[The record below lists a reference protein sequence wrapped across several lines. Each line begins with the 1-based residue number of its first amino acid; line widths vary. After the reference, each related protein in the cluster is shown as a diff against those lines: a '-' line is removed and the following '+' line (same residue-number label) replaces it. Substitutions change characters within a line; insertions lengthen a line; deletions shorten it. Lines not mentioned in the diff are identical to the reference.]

1 MGEGKMIKNFLALFG
16 GFILLLYVL
25 GMLGIG
31 NFVLMYSPD
40 PIVCVKGVEPLVKG
54 D

>member
-1 MGEGKMIKNFLALFG
+1 MLKNFLALFG
-16 GFILLLYVL
+16 GFVLLLSLL
-25 GMLGIG
+25 GMFGIG

-40 PIVCVKGVEPLVKG
+40 PLICVKGVEPLVKG